1 LNERPVVFQSP
12 ARLVGVL
19 CEPEGQP
26 RGAGV
31 VFLHGWTGYR
41 VGPHRIFVE
50 AARRLAAA
58 GYHSLRFDFRGRGDS
73 EGEHEATTL
82 DEMIEDARAA
92 RRVLAEE
99 TGVRRTYWCGLCS
112 GGNVALGAASLDKDV
127 SGLVLWS
134 TPLFAPYKT
143 KKQEARRRGMF
154 AADYARKLFRR
165 ETYAK
170 LVRGRIHFGVIL
182 RILLGRR
189 PAARGTRGAR
199 EPKDSARDIMSDL
212 RGYAGSALF
221 IYGSRDDEAVGAPE
235 FYEAFCR
242 EHGIPARF
250 HTIEG
255 ANHSFY
261 SVAWQDEVLELT
273 RRWLDEQ
280 ARAE

>member
-1 LNERPVVFQSP
+1 MERPVVFSSGE
-12 ARLVGVL
+12 RLVGIL
-19 CEPEGQP
+19 HSPEEQP
-26 RGAGV
+26 KGEGV

-50 AARRLAAA
+50 AARRLGAA

-73 EGEHEATTL
+73 DGEHEATTL

-92 RRVLAEE
+92 RRLLLEQP
-99 TGVRRTYWCGLCS
+99 GVKRTYWCGLCS

-127 SGLVLWS
+127 DGLVLWS

-143 KKQEARRRGMF
+143 GRQEAKRRGIF
-154 AADYARKLFRR
+154 LADYARKLFRR
-165 ETYAK
+165 ETWAK
-170 LVRGRIHFGVIL
+170 LVRGQIRFGIIS

-189 PAARGTRGAR
+189 SAPKGAR
-199 EPKDSARDIMSDL
+199 NPKDSVRDIMTDL
-212 RGYAGSALF
+212 KGYCGRALF

-235 FYEAFCR
+235 FYNRYCAEN
-242 EHGIPARF
+242 GIPAVF

-261 SVAWQDEVLELT
+261 SVAWQDEVIGLTLKWLE
-273 RRWLDEQ
+273 
-280 ARAE
+280 AGAE